1 MESDM
6 MKKSK
11 RNKTTH
17 TDRGLLMLV
26 APTII
31 WFLAFCYVPMFGIL
45 MAFKR
50 YRLIPGKGFFYSLFW
65 GSEFTG
71 LDNFRFLLLNP
82 EMAGIV
88 RNTLLYNLAFLVIG
102 TVLPVILAICMFYIR
117 SEKMRSASQ
126 TASLLPHFLSWT
138 IVSYF
143 VFAFLSS
150 DKGLINRI
158 LSLMGMEGI
167 RWYQEP
173 SYWPVILIL
182 TNTWKVFGYS
192 MVLYYSYITSVN
204 PVLFESALIDGA
216 DVWQIIRYI
225 ILPHLKSIILVLILL
240 NLGGILSTDFG
251 LFFQVT
257 RDSGSILSTTETI
270 DVYVYKALM
279 ERSNYGFSAAASLI
293 QNGIGCMLL
302 LGVHWL
308 TGKID
313 REGGVFR

>member
-1 MESDM
+1 
-6 MKKSK
+6 MKKIAEVKQAHS
-11 RNKTTH
+11 
-17 TDRGLLMLV
+17 DRGVLLLI
-26 APTII
+26 APTMI
-31 WFLAFCYVPMFGIL
+31 WFAAFCYMPMFGII

-50 YRLIPGKGFFYSLFW
+50 YRLIPGKGFFYSLFF

-71 LDNFRFLLLNP
+71 LDNFRFLFLNP

-102 TVLPVILAICMFYIR
+102 TVLPVILAICLSYIR
-117 SEKMRSASQ
+117 SEGLRTASQ

-150 DKGLINRI
+150 DKGLLNHV
-158 LSLMGMEGI
+158 LAAFGAEGI
-167 RWYQEP
+167 RWYQEA
-173 SYWPVILIL
+173 SYWPVILIM
-182 TNTWKVFGYS
+182 TNTWKTFGYA
-192 MVLYYSYITSVN
+192 MVLYYAYITSVD
-204 PVLFESALIDGA
+204 PVLYESALVDGA
-216 DVWQIIRYI
+216 SVGHIIRYI
-225 ILPHLKSIILVLILL
+225 MLPHLKSVILVLVLL

-270 DVYVYKALM
+270 DIYIYKALI

-302 LGVHWL
+302 LGAHWL

-313 REGGVFR
+313 GEGGLLR

>member
-1 MESDM
+1 
-6 MKKSK
+6 MK
-11 RNKTTH
+11 RKTTH
-17 TDRGLLMLV
+17 IKPAHSDRGFLLLITPAIV
-26 APTII
+26 
-31 WFLAFCYVPMFGIL
+31 WFLAFCYMPMFGII

-50 YRLIPGKGFFYSLFW
+50 YRLIPGKGFFYSLFF

-102 TVLPVILAICMFYIR
+102 TILPVTLAVCMSYMR
-117 SEKMRSASQ
+117 SERLRTASQ

-150 DKGLINRI
+150 DKGLLNQV
-158 LSLMGMEGI
+158 LSVLGMEGV
-167 RWYQEP
+167 RWYQEA
-173 SYWPVILIL
+173 SCWPVILIL
-182 TNTWKVFGYS
+182 TNTWKTFGYS
-192 MVLYYSYITSVN
+192 MVLYYAYITSVD
-204 PVLFESALIDGA
+204 PVLYESALVDGA
-216 DVWQIIRYI
+216 GVGHIIRYI
-225 ILPHLKSIILVLILL
+225 ILPHLKSIILVLLLL

-257 RDSGSILSTTETI
+257 RNSGSILSTTETI
-270 DVYVYKALM
+270 DIYIYKALI

-302 LGVHWL
+302 LGAHWL
-308 TGKID
+308 TSKID
-313 REGGVFR
+313 EEGGLLR